1 MIAASCSSTRAGGP
15 EAAMPKATPPAMARS
30 ATALNSTR
38 KRELPPNSGGGPC
51 AGVRLWLKSGSRTAR
66 DRGGQFRRQRRLIR
80 PSRKHRAHDKR
91 ADPALRAPP
100 RTRLLAGLAFARGL
114 ARGLRTLRNG
124 PLQRG
129 PVPAVRG
136 DLPAERRV
144 PFGSVR
150 LGADRQRL
158 RACGVQGTEL
168 VQALLLGGQ
177 GRSEGLGR
185 LAVVHRHHP
194 QARLQLADLNLR
206 PGQLEIDC
214 SSHYSLS
221 RSVREF

>member
-30 ATALNSTR
+30 ATALNSRR
-38 KRELPPNSGGGPC
+38 KRELPPNRGGGPC

-66 DRGGQFRRQRRLIR
+66 D
-80 PSRKHRAHDKR
+80 SEA
-91 ADPALRAPP
+91 A
-100 RTRLLAGLAFARGL
+100 
-114 ARGLRTLRNG
+114 N
-124 PLQRG
+124 
-129 PVPAVRG
+129 
-136 DLPAERRV
+136 
-144 PFGSVR
+144 FG
-150 LGADRQRL
+150 
-158 RACGVQGTEL
+158 ACGVQGTEL
-168 VQALLLGGQ
+168 VQALRLGGQ
-177 GRSEGLGR
+177 GRSESLGK